1 MSARTGL
8 RNHPYRSHRRTN
20 TSGTP
25 AQGQNTRRRRHAAS
39 SASNTHINPVLD
51 PGSCIDLTANDTIDG
66 DIIDLTT
73 SPSISAIDSPVV
85 VISPVDVDNAD
96 VYSRRSPYV
105 RRRQQN
111 YQNEDIID
119 LDSELLMQGAD
130 DILPHVTRNNS
141 TIDLDSASDDDL
153 PNPPFEIQ
161 DARPSGSTSPQSVE
175 PVKITCPICLD
186 SDSQIQQSGRHLYST
201 VCGHIFCNSCIRRAI
216 RTRHSCPN
224 CRKKLTLRQIH
235 PVFL

>member
-1 MSARTGL
+1 MEYDY
-8 RNHPYRSHRRTN
+8 NFFFPI
-20 TSGTP
+20 
-25 AQGQNTRRRRHAAS
+25 
-39 SASNTHINPVLD
+39 HIIGIFTCLVW
-51 PGSCIDLTANDTIDG
+51 CI
-66 DIIDLTT
+66 
-73 SPSISAIDSPVV
+73 PSFEYILLFL
-85 VISPVDVDNAD
+85 D

-161 DARPSGSTSPQSVE
+161 DARYFD
-175 PVKITCPICLD
+175 L
-186 SDSQIQQSGRHLYST
+186 
-201 VCGHIFCNSCIRRAI
+201 
-216 RTRHSCPN
+216 
-224 CRKKLTLRQIH
+224 
-235 PVFL
+235 

>member
-1 MSARTGL
+1 MEPEARVGTARTGL

-161 DARPSGSTSPQSVE
+161 DARYSRVDDICIPQCVATSSAIVASGEPSELGTAAP
-175 PVKITCPICLD
+175 
-186 SDSQIQQSGRHLYST
+186 T
-201 VCGHIFCNSCIRRAI
+201 VARSLLCVRY
-216 RTRHSCPN
+216 
-224 CRKKLTLRQIH
+224 TLCFFEKWT
-235 PVFL
+235 P